1 MRQRRQRSTP
11 IVSTIAGLT
20 LVAAGMSPV
29 SAQPEAPSDEGG
41 ALTQEFDPAS
51 AAPSATDWEGV
62 ESDTG
67 LWIVR
72 LAGPSVSAYQA
83 SLSAQDDQASEAELE
98 AFDAAL
104 ADEHAALVQ
113 SIDSTLGRDVPV
125 EFTYRNVLNG
135 MAVAI
140 SADEAEEL
148 RSLPEVLEVYP
159 DVEREMET
167 DVSHEVISSPYVWEG
182 GATAT
187 GVNTRGEGVV
197 VGVIDSGINP
207 FHPSFAETDE
217 AGYTHTNPYGT
228 GNYVGVCAEGAAD
241 YQDICNDKLI
251 GAWNFNTASPD
262 AQDRDNHGSHVAST
276 IAGGFHTADA
286 EIGGTV
292 FEREVQGVAPQA
304 NVISYL
310 VCYPGCPGAAS
321 IASINQA
328 IDDGVDVLNYSISG
342 SDLPWND
349 PVDIAFRDA
358 AAAGINVV
366 ASAGN
371 AGPGASTVA
380 KTGPWMAS
388 TAATTH
394 SRIFAKEISIDAPTP
409 VPEELASIA
418 GFPGDGP
425 SPAEDVTA
433 EVRSAEEVDPGNF
446 RACSALPED
455 SMEGAIAFVE
465 RGDCTFPEKVEFA
478 EEAGAVAV
486 IIGNNFG
493 GPPSAPGGLEVSGIP
508 AVMIAQSSSQALVD
522 FFAGTD
528 ETVTATWAAETSVAI
543 DENWVDVM
551 AGFSSRGPS
560 QYDMVA
566 PTYGAPGVNIL
577 AAGAA
582 DGDDAEQYT
591 VLAGTSMSS
600 PHAAGSTA
608 LMRALHPD
616 WTPTEIRSALA
627 SSADV
632 DGLVKEDGVTPVDP
646 FDIGSGR
653 INLDEASR
661 AGLVLDESIDA
672 MIAAN
677 PAAGGDPATLNLPAL
692 VDRECAGSCSW
703 ERIVTNVVD
712 GEATFTASAEAPA
725 GMEITASPAEVTLAA
740 GESATV
746 TITATV
752 TGAVEETWGFGRVT
766 MSTGATHGSGAAVAD
781 TEMPVAVIPTE
792 AVADVTVDPEE
803 ITSTQAPDETTT
815 QTLTVGNAGGATLEW
830 EFVDEAQG
838 VISEQA
844 EAGTGGI
851 VSDYSNTQETGV
863 YSAEDFTVADG
874 ASLTEI
880 YVPGFWNPPGSLT
893 NATEISWRIYADEDG
908 SPASSPENGDDAL
921 WAFDAAPTA
930 AGVDI
935 TDNNITLDVVEATG
949 VAGEL
954 PAGTYW
960 LSVFPSINNAATSAD
975 RWNWYQGGDG
985 SGAPAQLIDPSNL
998 FGAGATDWTPLTN
1011 LGVTFDALAYTLTG
1025 DVSCG
1030 ADWVTLDPT
1039 SGATAP
1045 GEGTEVAVSLDSTG
1059 VEEGTYTTQVCL
1071 SSNDPDEPLVTV
1083 PVTMTVE
1090 EPELF
1095 PMIGVT
1101 PESVES
1107 EQIADV
1113 TTEQNVTITNTGD
1126 ADLVWELSEAESGP
1140 APVGSGEVSLP
1151 QGSDR
1156 SSGTTDVEGD
1166 PAPQAVQPAA
1176 VPMAVTEL
1184 TEGFEDIEALPGEGW
1199 AYINNSEPLG
1209 TASWFQGNPATFPA
1223 HEGDDDEYV
1232 GVNFNSS
1239 ASPGEISNWMLTP
1252 EVDLT
1257 DGSTFSFW
1265 TRTTTPGAFVFPD
1278 RLEVRMSTAGD
1289 STDVGTGVA
1298 GVGDFDTTLL
1308 VINEDLGD
1316 DYPREW
1322 TQYEV
1327 TIEGLDAATTG
1338 RLAMRYTVPD
1348 AGPLGDNSDYI
1359 GIDTVEY
1366 VAADVEPN
1374 ACEIGTD
1381 IPWMSATPTSGTT
1394 APGES
1399 SDVTVTVDSSGLEV
1413 GTYTGDLCVASNDPV
1428 TPLVL
1433 VPVTLEVIETPE
1445 EPLEVVRWSGD
1456 NRYETAVEIS
1466 STYEPGVDV
1475 AFVATG
1481 LEFPDALAGSAVAG
1495 AWDAPVLLTRQ
1506 GSLPGATVN
1515 ELARLQPESV
1525 VVLGGTSAVADAVMD
1540 QIADVT
1546 GAPVERWSGSDRYRT
1561 AAAVSQA
1568 YDSAER
1574 VFVATG
1580 ADYPDALAAAARAGA
1595 VDAPVLLVRT
1605 DGIPGATAAALDRL
1619 DPEQITVLGGD
1630 AAVNDPV
1637 VRDLRAWA
1645 PTNRVAGLNRY
1656 VTAANLMQEY
1666 VSAETVYIASGMN
1679 WPDALAGSA
1688 KAGMDEAPLLLTRPD
1703 SIPQVLVTALQ
1714 RLYPDRIVI
1723 LGGTVAVSE
1732 DVEEELGNLRE
1743 WE

>member
-1 MRQRRQRSTP
+1 M
-11 IVSTIAGLT
+11 STIAGLT

-51 AAPSATDWEGV
+51 AAPASTDWEGV

-83 SLSAQDDQASEAELE
+83 SLSAQDGEASAAELE
-98 AFDAAL
+98 AFDAEL
-104 ADEHAALVQ
+104 ADEHAALEQ

-135 MAVAI
+135 MAVEV
-140 SADEAEEL
+140 SAAEAEEL
-148 RSLPEVLEVYP
+148 RSLPGVLEVYP
-159 DVEREMET
+159 DIEREMET
-167 DVSHEVISSPYVWEG
+167 DVSHEVISSPSIWEG
-182 GATAT
+182 ETAE
-187 GVNTRGEGVV
+187 GMATRGEGVV

-207 FHPSFAETDE
+207 FHPSFAETDGT
-217 AGYTHTNPYGT
+217 GYTHTNPYGS

-241 YQDICNDKLI
+241 YEDICNDKLI
-251 GAWNFNTASPD
+251 GAYNLNAASPD
-262 AQDRDNHGSHVAST
+262 AQDRDNHGSHTAST
-276 IAGGFHTADA
+276 AAGGVHTADA

-310 VCYPGCPGAAS
+310 VCYPGCPGASS
-321 IASINQA
+321 IAAVDQA

-349 PVDIAFRDA
+349 PVDLAFRDA

-366 ASAGN
+366 ASGGN
-371 AGPGASTVA
+371 DGPGASTVA

-394 SRIFAKEISIDAPTP
+394 SRIFAKEISVDAPTP

-425 SPAEDVTA
+425 SPEEDVTA

-455 SMEGAIAFVE
+455 SMDGAIAFVE
-465 RGDCTFPEKVEFA
+465 RGDCTFPEKVQSA
-478 EEAGAVAV
+478 EDAGAVAV

-543 DENWVDVM
+543 DESWVDVM

-582 DGDDAEQYT
+582 EGEDADQYA

-600 PHAAGSTA
+600 PHAAGATA

-632 DGLVKEDGVTPVDP
+632 DGLVKEDGVTAVDP

-653 INLDEASR
+653 LNLSEAGR

-672 MIAAN
+672 MIAAD
-677 PAAGGDPATLNLPAL
+677 PAVGGDPATLNLPAM
-692 VDRECAGSCSW
+692 VDQECAGSCSW
-703 ERIVTNVVD
+703 ERTVTNVVD
-712 GEATFTASAEAPA
+712 GSATWTASVDSPD

-752 TGAVEETWGFGRVT
+752 TGAVEEDWAFGRVT
-766 MSTGATHGSGAAVAD
+766 MNTDATHAGGAAVAN
-781 TEMPVAVIPTE
+781 TEMPVAVVPTA
-792 AVADVTVDPEE
+792 AVADVTVDPDE

-830 EFVDEAQG
+830 EFADAAEG
-838 VISEQA
+838 VVSEQL
-844 EAGTGGI
+844 EGGTSGI
-851 VSDYSNTQETGV
+851 VSDYGNNEETGV
-863 YSAEDFTVADG
+863 YAAEDFTVADG

-880 YVPGFWNPPGSLT
+880 YIPGFWNPPSSLAD
-893 NATEISWRIYADEDG
+893 ATEISWRIYADEDG
-908 SPASSPENGDDAL
+908 APASSPEDGDDAL
-921 WAFDAAPTA
+921 WSFDAAPTA

-960 LSVFPSINNAATSAD
+960 LSVFPSINNPPTSVD
-975 RWNWYQGGDG
+975 RWNWYQGADG
-985 SGAPAQLIDPSNL
+985 SGAEAHLIDPSNL
-998 FGAGATDWTPLTN
+998 FGGGTEWTPLGD
-1011 LGVTFDALAYTLTG
+1011 LVTFDALAYTLTG

-1095 PMIGVT
+1095 PVIGVT

-1113 TTEQNVTITNTGD
+1113 TTEQTVTITNNGD
-1126 ADLVWELSEAESGP
+1126 SDLDWELSEAESAP
-1140 APVGSGEVSLP
+1140 ADNSGVSSEVSLP

-1156 SSGTTDVEGD
+1156 SAGTTDVEGD
-1166 PAPQAVQPAA
+1166 PAPQAVQPAE
-1176 VPMAVTEL
+1176 VPMAATDL

-1209 TASWFQGNPATFPA
+1209 TTSWFQGNPETTFPA
-1223 HEGDDDEYV
+1223 QDGPDDSYV
-1232 GVNFNSS
+1232 GANFNNS

-1257 DGSTFSFW
+1257 EGSTLSFW
-1265 TRTTTPGAFVFPD
+1265 TRASGDGLYAD

-1289 STDVGTGVA
+1289 STDVGTGVE
-1298 GVGDFDTTLL
+1298 GVGDFDTTLE
-1308 VINEDLGD
+1308 VINEDLAPDG
-1316 DYPREW
+1316 YPGEW

-1327 TIEGLDAATTG
+1327 TIEGVDDDTTG

-1348 AGPLGDNSDYI
+1348 AGPLGANSDYI
-1359 GIDTVEY
+1359 GIDTLQY

-1394 APGES
+1394 EPGES

-1433 VPVTLEVIETPE
+1433 VPVSLEVVETPE

-1456 NRYETAVEIS
+1456 DRYKTAVEIS

-1495 AWDAPVLLTRQ
+1495 AWDAPVLLTRP
-1506 GSLPGATVN
+1506 GALPGATVN

-1525 VVLGGTSAVADAVMD
+1525 VVLGGTTAVSDAVME

-1546 GAPVERWSGSDRYRT
+1546 GAPVDRWSGTDRYRT
-1561 AAAVSQA
+1561 AAAVSEA

-1580 ADYPDALAAAARAGA
+1580 LDYPDALAAAARAGA

-1619 DPEQITVLGGD
+1619 DPERITVLGGD

-1637 VRDLRAWA
+1637 VQDLRDWA
-1645 PTNRVAGLNRY
+1645 PTTRVAGLNRY
-1656 VTAANLMQEY
+1656 VTAAKLMEEY
-1666 VSAETVYIASGMN
+1666 VSAETVYIASGMD

-1688 KAGMDEAPLLLTRPD
+1688 KAGTDEAPLLLTRPNG
-1703 SIPQVLVTALQ
+1703 IPQVLATALQ

-1723 LGGTVAVSE
+1723 LGGTEAVSE
-1732 DVEEELGNLRE
+1732 GVEDDLGDLRE